1 MNTTLPS
8 ASSPLPVQAAR
19 TPRVSSSYVVWLGLV
34 LYLLLVK
41 VIISAFL
48 PRAFSDPSQAGAF
61 DWAPL
66 GIFAA
71 LGLVGV
77 WLSRKTGFPDAW
89 DTHIS
94 NWRRLALPLLIGIGF
109 AALYVVADLLTGFT
123 KLIAARHGVTQQ
135 YTDPVS
141 MALIFTSVPYLV
153 EVLYRLLIIPVLLLL
168 ISNLILRGRGQS
180 QVFWVL
186 AVLTSALEPLSQYI
200 DWRVLSGGLLVFYV
214 AELFAINFTQAA
226 FFRKYGFL
234 AAILVRVG
242 FYLVWH
248 VLYVH

>member
-1 MNTTLPS
+1 MNTSLSSAPS
-8 ASSPLPVQAAR
+8 TVSAPASKTSHI
-19 TPRVSSSYVVWLGLV
+19 SSSYIVWLGLV

-41 VIISAFL
+41 LIISAFL
-48 PRAFSDPSQAGAF
+48 PNAFADPSQAGAF

-89 DTHIS
+89 DARVS
-94 NWRRLALPLLIGIGF
+94 NWRRLVLPLLIGAGF
-109 AALYVVADLLTGFT
+109 GALYVVADLLTGFT
-123 KLIAARHGVTQQ
+123 KLIAAQHSLAQQ
-135 YTDPVS
+135 YTDPLS
-141 MALIFTSVPYLV
+141 MTLIFTSAPVLV

-168 ISNLILRGRGQS
+168 VSNLILRGRGQS

-186 AVLTSALEPLSQYI
+186 ALLTSALEPLSQYI
-200 DWRVLSGGLLVFYV
+200 DWRILSGGLVVFYV
-214 AELFAINFTQAA
+214 AELFALNLTQAA

>member
-1 MNTTLPS
+1 MNSISPS
-8 ASSPLPVQAAR
+8 APSTVAAPASR
-19 TPRVSSSYVVWLGLV
+19 TARISSSYVVWLGLV
-34 LYLLLVK
+34 LYLVLVK
-41 VIISAFL
+41 LIISAFL
-48 PRAFSDPSQAGAF
+48 PNAFADPSQAGAF

-89 DTHIS
+89 DTRFS
-94 NWRRLALPLLIGIGF
+94 NWRRLALPLLIGAGF
-109 AALYVVADLLTGFT
+109 ASLDVIADLLTGFT
-123 KLIAARHGVTQQ
+123 KLIAARHGVAQQ

-153 EVLYRLLIIPVLLLL
+153 EVLYRLLIIPLLLL
-168 ISNLILRGRGQS
+168 VVSNLILRGRGQS

-214 AELFAINFTQAA
+214 AELFAINFAQAA